1 VDASAKCGCDRA
13 KPSGRNTRFQLATED
28 MTMSRTQED
37 RVIEGIARP
46 ELGERQLDPVHTW
59 RSNDHA

>member
-1 VDASAKCGCDRA
+1 
-13 KPSGRNTRFQLATED
+13 